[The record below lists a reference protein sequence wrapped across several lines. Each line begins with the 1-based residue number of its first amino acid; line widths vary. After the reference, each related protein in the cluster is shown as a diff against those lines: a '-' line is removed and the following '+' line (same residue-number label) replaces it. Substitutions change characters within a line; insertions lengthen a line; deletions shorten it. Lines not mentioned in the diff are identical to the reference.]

1 MTAIDVTPENTATY
15 LHIQPSLPVPD
26 SGGTTIARSVEIT
39 PELLV
44 DLGHDGRI
52 LGIENLTGPI
62 GTPELITVLKA
73 LRVAQI
79 EEQEPE

>member
-1 MTAIDVTPENTATY
+1 MTTADITAVY
-15 LHIQPSLPVPD
+15 LHIQDSLPVPD
-26 SGGTTIARSVEIT
+26 NGGTTIARTAQIT
-39 PELLV
+39 PTLLV

-62 GTPELITVLKA
+62 GTTELIAVLKA

>member
-1 MTAIDVTPENTATY
+1 MTSADLNHETTAVY
-15 LHIQPSLPVPD
+15 LHIQDSLPVPD
-26 SGGTTIARSVEIT
+26 SGGTTIARTAEIT
-39 PELLV
+39 PTLLV

-62 GTPELITVLKA
+62 GTPELVAVLKA
-73 LRVAQI
+73 LRATQI